1 MQQLCL
7 FDVEI
12 LFSGGCIVILY
23 YWVKGKAK
31 IKSFPSHV
39 ACTALE
45 RQGIGDFWRQVGEYG
60 KSRASSHVGENCVFP
75 AIINAITLPH
85 WRRVTVKCTFCVVYI
100 LIRGKFARSNGRPVI
115 IACAL

>member
-45 RQGIGDFWRQVGEYG
+45 RQGIGDFWRQVGSMG
-60 KSRASSHVGENCVFP
+60 KVVRVVMLGKIVFSQQLLTRLLCLIGGE
-75 AIINAITLPH
+75 LQ
-85 WRRVTVKCTFCVVYI
+85 
-100 LIRGKFARSNGRPVI
+100 
-115 IACAL
+115 